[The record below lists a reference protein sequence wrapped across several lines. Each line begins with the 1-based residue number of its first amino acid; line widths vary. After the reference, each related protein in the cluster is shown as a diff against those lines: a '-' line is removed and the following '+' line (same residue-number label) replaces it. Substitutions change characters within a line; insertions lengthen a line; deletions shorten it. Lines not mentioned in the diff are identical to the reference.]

1 MDKIER
7 IRQEIERLKKYAE
20 ESKKEWI
27 NEGYTQN
34 AFAEDCRIT
43 SFDKLLSFIDT
54 LSEEPDKDLEE
65 AARLYAIPH
74 YMKDIDVNHIEEYP
88 YDTGLEAAFIA
99 GAKWDAEHLKK

>member
-1 MDKIER
+1 MDKIAL
-7 IRQEIERLKKYAE
+7 IKAEIERLKKYAE

-43 SFDKLLSFIDT
+43 SFDGLLSFIDT

-65 AARLYAIPH
+65 AA
-74 YMKDIDVNHIEEYP
+74 EEYIKKGKYLP
-88 YDTGLEAAFIA
+88 EAFIVRPVFI
-99 GAKWDAEHLKK
+99 D